1 MAVTFGQ
8 LFGKEFVVDEP
19 REDVFVDHPGATP
32 PEPKKEKPDCPAAQ
46 ISAEQEDLLQQ
57 VCAMLGEQERLES
70 LARTLQSKK
79 ATPDRQELKRF
90 FKSAVQLL
98 DGFDRILMMSE
109 QAELSEEMQNWL
121 KSVSALQTRMMKL
134 FERFGLRAMDPVG
147 KKVDLDRHEVIEVLR
162 TDSIPDETVVEVRQ
176 KGYIFEGKVLR
187 DAQVV
192 VAKNERT

>member
-1 MAVTFGQ
+1 MPVTFGQ
-8 LFGKEFVVDEP
+8 LFGKEFVIDED
-19 REDVFVDHPGATP
+19 REKIFENLVPTRARNTETP
-32 PEPKKEKPDCPAAQ
+32 E
-46 ISAEQEDLLQQ
+46 EQEDLLEQ
-57 VCAMLGEQERLES
+57 VCGMLGEQERLEALAAS
-70 LARTLQSKK
+70 LRSQSQQ
-79 ATPDRQELKRF
+79 PDRNEIKRF

-98 DGFDRILMMSE
+98 DGFDRILSMSE
-109 QAELSEEMQNWL
+109 QLNPSEEVQNWL
-121 KSVSALQTRMMKL
+121 KSVSSLQSRMMKT

-147 KKVDLDRHEVIEVLR
+147 KRVNLDRHEVVDIHR